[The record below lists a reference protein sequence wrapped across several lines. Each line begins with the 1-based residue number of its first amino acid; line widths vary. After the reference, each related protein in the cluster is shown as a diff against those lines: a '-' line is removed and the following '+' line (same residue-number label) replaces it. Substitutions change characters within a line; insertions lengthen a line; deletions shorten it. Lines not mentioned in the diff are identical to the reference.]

1 MIRFSLQCSDAHR
14 FDGWFRSGDDFLT
27 QQKRGLLAC
36 PECGT
41 TSVEKALMTPS
52 VPKKSNQTA
61 SMMEQDAA
69 EAEAKPVPSAPSAP
83 GPVST
88 TPPPQGNLS
97 QAPQSHQPPQSPENS
112 QSLQSP
118 QGPQNPFAGLPPELR
133 GKVMTAV
140 REWRDSVIANSENV
154 GPRFA
159 EEARKIHFNETD
171 ERPIYGEA
179 SAEEVH
185 ELLEEGV
192 ACAPLPVLPEDH
204 N

>member
-14 FDGWFRSGDDFLT
+14 FDGWFRSGEDFLT

-61 SMMEQDAA
+61 SMIEQDAA
-69 EAEAKPVPSAPSAP
+69 EAEAKPAPSAPSAP
-83 GPVST
+83 GPVSA
-88 TPPPQGNLS
+88 TPPTQGHKP
-97 QAPQSHQPPQSPENS
+97 QAPQSYQPPESS

-118 QGPQNPFAGLPPELR
+118 QDPQNPFAGLPPELR

-159 EEARKIHFNETD
+159 EEARKIHFNETE

-179 SAEEVH
+179 SADEVQ